1 MSKLLIILMLL
12 PMNSYALEFSEA
24 ISIIGQHSQVE
35 SEVFTS
41 KAIKEVGGI
50 KGSWGDPK
58 IKLSAKNF
66 PKDSLEDDQTPMT
79 GIGLDLSQKISLS
92 TKYGNINRSYE
103 SMSKAKL
110 LGARNKKE
118 RLLQELWSISIKE
131 KRLVNEISILKEN
144 FSWIN
149 KILKVSKRLY
159 ANGKASQQALLD
171 IQIRKSELE
180 SELSNKVY
188 EKEQLLD
195 NLGYL
200 LGQKANTFN
209 FKSVPWKVLE
219 EKTTGK
225 LNDFKELSLEEN
237 LRAKDYSLTAAKQN
251 FLPDLNVSIG
261 YTKRSNIDNKGD
273 FVSASVSFPLP
284 FSSVKYSGHG
294 KAVNEKYSAE
304 RKLKDYKK
312 KKNSNIKILKREI
325 SKVSRELEILRNKTI
340 RFARNSRKIT
350 SKSYGL
356 GNTTYI
362 ELLQSE
368 LKLQKILLKKV
379 LLESRKSMGQVALKF
394 SLGEKLHE

>member
-1 MSKLLIILMLL
+1 MIKTLILILIFPVTSFGM
-12 PMNSYALEFSEA
+12 EFSEA
-24 ISIIGQHSQVE
+24 VSILGNHHKVE
-35 SEVFTS
+35 RDIYSS

-66 PKDSLEDDQTPMT
+66 PKDSLKDDETPMT

-92 TKYGNINRSYE
+92 TKYGNIKKSYL
-103 SMSKAKL
+103 SMAKAKL
-110 LGARNKKE
+110 FGARNIKE
-118 RLLQELWSISIKE
+118 KFLQELWSISIIE
-131 KRLVNEISILKEN
+131 RRLMRELVILKEN

-188 EKEQLLD
+188 EREQLLD
-195 NLGYL
+195 RLGYL
-200 LGQKANTFN
+200 LGQEANTFN
-209 FKSVPWKVLE
+209 FKSVPWKLL
-219 EKTTGK
+219 KGQTKGK
-225 LNDFKELSLEEN
+225 LNDFKELSLKEK
-237 LRAKDYSLTAAKQN
+237 LRATDYSLTAAKQN
-251 FLPDLNVSIG
+251 FLPDMNVSIG
-261 YTKRSNIDNKGD
+261 YTKRSNIDNRGD
-273 FVSASVSFPLP
+273 FVSASISFPLP

-304 RKLKDYKK
+304 RNLKDYRRKK
-312 KKNSNIKILKREI
+312 DSNVKVLKREI
-325 SKVSRELEILRNKTI
+325 SKISRELEILKNKTI

-379 LLESRKSMGQVALKF
+379 LLESKKAMGQVSLKF
-394 SLGEKLHE
+394 SQGERLHE